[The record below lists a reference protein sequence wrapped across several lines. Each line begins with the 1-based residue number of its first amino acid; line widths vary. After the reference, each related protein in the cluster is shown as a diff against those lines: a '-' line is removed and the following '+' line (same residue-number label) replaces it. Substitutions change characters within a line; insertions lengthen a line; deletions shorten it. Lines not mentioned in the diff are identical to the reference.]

1 MPEVIWGI
9 GLFLIIEG
17 LAYVLAPRA
26 IEQLLSYLST
36 LPIPSR
42 RLFGAMTVLI
52 GALLLW
58 LVKVFT

>member
-1 MPEVIWGI
+1 MPDVISGI
-9 GLFLIIEG
+9 RLFLIIEG
-17 LAYVLAPRA
+17 LAYVLALRA

-36 LPIPSR
+36 FPIPSS
-42 RLFGAMTVLI
+42 RLFGAMTALI